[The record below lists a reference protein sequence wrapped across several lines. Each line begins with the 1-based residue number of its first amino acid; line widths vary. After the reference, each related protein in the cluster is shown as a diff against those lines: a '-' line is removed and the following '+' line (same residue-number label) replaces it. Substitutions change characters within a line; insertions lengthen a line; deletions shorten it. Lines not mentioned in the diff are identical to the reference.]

1 LDPRFTLA
9 GLIVGACVGFSGV
22 GGGSLMTPLLI
33 ILFGMNPL
41 VAVGTD
47 LLYSVPTKIVGAF
60 VHARQR
66 TIDWDLVHLLA
77 VGGVPGVLTTLA
89 VISGL
94 RRIFDVHVLELWT
107 RHAVGVA
114 IIGSALVIFVLP
126 FLRRLAPQT
135 LEDPTTRERVLLIG
149 AAVGITVTLTS
160 IGSGAFTLP
169 LLLVLLSAFDA
180 RKLVGSDVAF
190 GAILIPFAAIG
201 HWSMGDVNLGVC
213 ASLLVGSIPG
223 VILGSRLT
231 RVIPQAWL
239 RPALAGVL
247 VIAGSRLV

>member
-1 LDPRFTLA
+1 
-9 GLIVGACVGFSGV
+9 
-22 GGGSLMTPLLI
+22 LMTPLLI
-33 ILFGMNPL
+33 VLFGMNPL

-66 TIDWDLVHLLA
+66 TVDWDLVHLLA
-77 VGGVPGVLTTLA
+77 VGGVPAALATLA
-89 VISGL
+89 ILADL
-94 RRIFDVHVLELWT
+94 RRIFDVHVLEIWM
-107 RHAVGVA
+107 RHSIGFAIVA
-114 IIGSALVIFVLP
+114 SAIVIVFTPL
-126 FLRRLAPQT
+126 LRRSSERNPSLDAPR
-135 LEDPTTRERVLLIG
+135 TRERVLLIG
-149 AAVGITVTLTS
+149 AAVGVVVTLTS

-169 LLLVLLSAFDA
+169 LLLVLLTAFDA
-180 RKLVGSDVAF
+180 RRLVGSDVAF
-190 GAILIPFAAIG
+190 AAILIPFAAIG
-201 HWSMGDVNLGVC
+201 HWSIGNVDLGVC
-213 ASLLVGSIPG
+213 GSLLLGSIPG